1 MIGFIYP
8 ESRFFWL
15 WRSQIMIQRSEI
27 RRDKIREVAPIFV
40 DNLGANIGIRYP
52 NHRVLSSVQ
61 DVTYVYGMASN
72 MLVVC

>member
-1 MIGFIYP
+1 
-8 ESRFFWL
+8 
-15 WRSQIMIQRSEI
+15 MIQRSEI

-40 DNLGANIGIRYP
+40 DNFIGIRYP